1 MNSTSSII
9 TIGREYGSG
18 GRQIGQEVAKY
29 FGIKCYDKELLE
41 HAANESGICKEL
53 FENHDERPTNSFLYS
68 LVMDTYSFGYSSSG
82 FTDMP
87 MNHKV
92 FLAQFDAIKKL
103 ASEGPCVM
111 VGRCADYALSEYKDC
126 FSVFVHADTDWRINR
141 LSQKHNKTAKEAKD
155 MINKTDKSRSS
166 YYNYY
171 TNKKWGA
178 ASSYNLCVDSSK
190 LGIDGAAKA
199 IIQYEKIGD
208 KIREQETLVMKMQV
222 HDNFGRSLLSIR
234 RILERKEDPDK
245 MDKQLS
251 VLKHLVYILTG
262 SAVESMEEV
271 YKDTVRH
278 AEELGISVQISGNFP
293 LHPSYRLLTDR
304 AIRECV
310 TNCARHAHGST
321 VWVKIDKN
329 ADEYT
334 VQITNDGE
342 VPDKN
347 AEEGGGL
354 SALRKA
360 AESGK
365 CRMQVSFSPEF
376 CLILKMPLTERMGFD
391 GTDTDSRRSEDHA
404 EVF

>member
-1 MNSTSSII
+1 MIKIFSMKR
-9 TIGREYGSG
+9 TIFLFFLFFV
-18 GRQIGQEVAKY
+18 IQEKKQEIQSNAKRSAQ
-29 FGIKCYDKELLE
+29 
-41 HAANESGICKEL
+41 AAKDN
-53 FENHDERPTNSFLYS
+53 YS

-199 IIQYEKIGD
+199 IIQAIEIFD
-208 KIREQETLVMKMQV
+208 
-222 HDNFGRSLLSIR
+222 SI
-234 RILERKEDPDK
+234 
-245 MDKQLS
+245 
-251 VLKHLVYILTG
+251 
-262 SAVESMEEV
+262 
-271 YKDTVRH
+271 
-278 AEELGISVQISGNFP
+278 
-293 LHPSYRLLTDR
+293 
-304 AIRECV
+304 
-310 TNCARHAHGST
+310 
-321 VWVKIDKN
+321 KN
-329 ADEYT
+329 
-334 VQITNDGE
+334 
-342 VPDKN
+342 K
-347 AEEGGGL
+347 
-354 SALRKA
+354 
-360 AESGK
+360 
-365 CRMQVSFSPEF
+365 
-376 CLILKMPLTERMGFD
+376 
-391 GTDTDSRRSEDHA
+391 
-404 EVF
+404 

>member
-41 HAANESGICKEL
+41 HAANESGICK
-53 FENHDERPTNSFLYS
+53 
-68 LVMDTYSFGYSSSG
+68 DTYSFGYSSSG

-199 IIQYEKIGD
+199 IIQAIEIFD
-208 KIREQETLVMKMQV
+208 
-222 HDNFGRSLLSIR
+222 SI
-234 RILERKEDPDK
+234 
-245 MDKQLS
+245 
-251 VLKHLVYILTG
+251 
-262 SAVESMEEV
+262 
-271 YKDTVRH
+271 
-278 AEELGISVQISGNFP
+278 
-293 LHPSYRLLTDR
+293 
-304 AIRECV
+304 
-310 TNCARHAHGST
+310 
-321 VWVKIDKN
+321 KN
-329 ADEYT
+329 
-334 VQITNDGE
+334 
-342 VPDKN
+342 K
-347 AEEGGGL
+347 
-354 SALRKA
+354 
-360 AESGK
+360 
-365 CRMQVSFSPEF
+365 
-376 CLILKMPLTERMGFD
+376 
-391 GTDTDSRRSEDHA
+391 
-404 EVF
+404 